1 MDAAEK
7 YVQKKDFS
15 SLVDLILAGNSEF
28 LEHVQ
33 SNDEEMKK
41 FLQFVPNVNVKIE
54 KIENAVETGS
64 LSLLQKH
71 LTREKFAFIVD
82 KSSQSSLL
90 HKSVSFGHEDITKYL
105 ANRFPELLSKVDL
118 KGRTPLHLAGIRKDK
133 ILYEHLSRRGSDH
146 FASDHFRKTPSQ
158 YLHENLMENGKNK
171 SKDKWTSVLGE
182 IQYKRFE
189 KGLSFA
195 LNQVGR
201 EQPKNPVSRLS
212 QLLIIYELFN

>member
-64 LSLLQKH
+64 LSML
-71 LTREKFAFIVD
+71 
-82 KSSQSSLL
+82 
-90 HKSVSFGHEDITKYL
+90 
-105 ANRFPELLSKVDL
+105 
-118 KGRTPLHLAGIRKDK
+118 
-133 ILYEHLSRRGSDH
+133 
-146 FASDHFRKTPSQ
+146 
-158 YLHENLMENGKNK
+158 
-171 SKDKWTSVLGE
+171 
-182 IQYKRFE
+182 
-189 KGLSFA
+189 
-195 LNQVGR
+195 
-201 EQPKNPVSRLS
+201 
-212 QLLIIYELFN
+212 